1 MEKLIRRQVSLQL
14 SLISPGIMVVNADR
28 CSGVQVKD
36 QALRMGAAEQFNKHF
51 GHSI

>member
-1 MEKLIRRQVSLQL
+1 MEKLIRRQFFLQL

-28 CSGVQVKD
+28 WSEGQVRY
-36 QALRMGAAEQFNKHF
+36 QALRMGAAEQFYKHF